1 MRNRLKRGVSPLRDD
16 YTNDAHAAM
25 HTRTGL
31 TPDAPHRRFFKDHE
45 PPVTFG
51 TRERRPEGVSDARL
65 VRFEDTSL
73 STYAAASHA
82 SGIDL
87 MMSES
92 PGSVM
97 DMHDT
102 R

>member
-1 MRNRLKRGVSPLRDD
+1 MPVSSVSK
-16 YTNDAHAAM
+16 
-25 HTRTGL
+25 
-31 TPDAPHRRFFKDHE
+31 TP
-45 PPVTFG
+45 V
-51 TRERRPEGVSDARL
+51 
-65 VRFEDTSL
+65 L